1 MMTLPTQ
8 AKYSLSVSG
17 EEIVDWDGIIDSKYP
32 GAIHEHNMVIRVE
45 KESAND
51 TNTVVRWTEGSNSSD
66 TDIYVGQG
74 CEFIFEGGT
83 IGMHGYGGDFNNPD
97 YITNTIVID
106 GGKFTTVP
114 NRSLGT
120 KIGDT
125 HSGCYAA
132 MTTDIDL
139 RNGAVFDGGGTL
151 TIGES
156 SFTPVTK
163 IHVGKDCYFGN
174 VVKLACYSGML
185 VHNAGYT
192 GEVTVEGGVFDLE
205 STTGESV
212 QFAGVYNDGVMN
224 MQVKVTEGG
233 VFKAGAAEIAMG
245 ANQQVASWEG
255 PNGSGSETHFSL
267 YVAGENSQYTM
278 TTGGILGNLAN
289 KQKCKG
295 CSLELKIDLRNGGLF
310 SMEGGQVGL
319 STTFGAKTTL
329 NIEGASTLFSMKGGS
344 LGEVKKD
351 ALPEGGTAALV
362 KAPSLTINVRSG
374 QFIAEGG
381 ATIGL
386 IEEGTDLAE
395 TASSVLNLSGG
406 SFTVKDGAKF
416 AGDINVTGGNL
427 FFGEGCYLGKFTASH
442 SEDEKTVSIQLKNTC
457 KDAVHL
463 DGLDA
468 KYIKEGIVVQGAGAS
483 IQGLLAGSTLTM
495 GGKNNTLFVTKQSAR
510 GIIDGKRYDGGLGEP
525 GVLIGFGGD
534 GSGSSVVLKEG
545 TVVNLDFGGDLFD
558 ELAGEDPLCFEVYF
572 TNGDITLPDGANFSD
587 YFKLASGWGLTAT
600 ASSDPNGRGKIVFTG
615 DTGRVW
621 FTTRDGGS
629 TGEKPLVVP
638 VGDLTKKDRVVI
650 DADTIIEVPN
660 SPYINETSVKN
671 LTGKEGVTLTIRP
684 PEGEYGRYLTVQC
697 KGDATS
703 HADSVFYGNI
713 VFEGKTGLLL
723 RGVDATY
730 TIMGT
735 VTGEG
740 QIGFKSYNGEKNL
753 TLVLMDKLDIDGAL
767 TLTTTNPR
775 VVLWG
780 AENKVNTLSAGA
792 GTLELHGNLTVEQ
805 GGSLSSNVTGE
816 GKLILGGTVSLRVD
830 EKKYAKTYGENV
842 SIELRED
849 AFLNVSW
856 SGVSSTKWEQTLYN
870 VSGKGK
876 IGKSDHPEYW
886 GKQKL
891 VLAGEGTFGGTLQG
905 TFAVEGDYTFEGTG
919 DYTEGNIY
927 VQNGGELTVEA
938 GSTMKSLEVG
948 SAENEAEGS
957 KLIISSPNGEADG
970 LHVSGDIHLHKGSET
985 VFMIDPDATGS
996 SGAYLTSDNGKIY
1009 VDDGAEFVIDCADED
1024 MDRIEGALAG
1034 GLNNL
1039 FGSEVLSGEEEGAPF
1054 TPEFELGDNLL
1065 TYYDG
1070 IDFTVNPDGTIT
1082 PTLHE
1087 RQTSMLYD
1095 HALTHNS
1102 KSAATLLWSAVKKK
1116 NGKTATSGNILELER
1131 SLEKL
1136 AQTDPG
1142 AAQQALSA
1150 IAGSTLTSMSAAQAA
1165 ALRNQISRVRDHAL
1179 TAGRLRCAERSES
1192 AGQQPCR
1199 TTQVWAEATSF
1210 FSEQHGVGDE
1220 SGYRLNSWGGS
1231 VGLDAQV
1238 DAGWSAGVS
1247 LAASYGDL
1255 ESRAADYAKGDMD
1268 SYYVSFWSQA
1278 KKARWG
1284 NTLLVT
1290 FGTDEAELKRTVN
1303 YGAGSYTATSST
1315 SGSNIG
1321 AMWELTYDLYP
1332 VKENKSNI
1340 IQPLFSAA
1348 VQHTSMDGFSE
1359 KNAGSVGLKTD
1370 KQTRDTAT
1378 FALGLRWLASI
1389 DSGRAANRTVNTE
1402 VRANVAQDLGDR
1414 RSVANVALL
1423 ADPNFTQSVYGGKT
1437 GSTAFQFGA
1446 GVNVPMTPNSQIYV
1460 NAGGELREHA
1470 NAWNA
1475 ALGIRVGF

>member
-1 MMTLPTQ
+1 MAVMMTLPTQ
-8 AKYSLSVSG
+8 AKYSLSVAG

-32 GAIHEHNMVIRVE
+32 GSINDHNLLIRVE
-45 KESAND
+45 KEDAND
-51 TNTVVRWTEGSNSSD
+51 TNTVVRWTKGDNSSD

-74 CEFIFEGGT
+74 CEFIFEQGT
-83 IGMHGYGGDFNNPD
+83 LGTHGYGGDRNNPD
-97 YITNTIVID
+97 YVTNTIVID
-106 GGKFTTVP
+106 GGKFTNVGAHT
-114 NRSLGT
+114 T
-120 KIGDT
+120 IGNT
-125 HSGCYAA
+125 LALCYVV
-132 MTTDIDL
+132 MTSDIDL
-139 RNGAVFDGGGTL
+139 KNGAVFDGGGTL
-151 TIGES
+151 TIGVG
-156 SFTPVTK
+156 SFKPVTN
-163 IHVGKDCYFGN
+163 IHVGKGCYFGN
-174 VVKLACYSGML
+174 VAKLACSQGMAGNDFSGKII
-185 VHNAGYT
+185 
-192 GEVTVEGGVFDLE
+192 VEGGVFDLE
-205 STTGESV
+205 STTSKPF
-212 QFAGVYNDGVMN
+212 QFAGIYDDGGMT
-224 MQVKVTEGG
+224 MQVSVTDGG
-233 VFKAGAAEIAMG
+233 EFKAGTAE
-245 ANQQVASWEG
+245 VAVGKNVQFNNSAR
-255 PNGSGSETHFSL
+255 SKTHFSL
-267 YVAGENSQYTM
+267 LVAGENSRYTM

-289 KQKCKG
+289 EYRGKEECY
-295 CSLELKIDLRNGGLF
+295 LELRIDLRNGGLF
-310 SMEGGQVGL
+310 SMDGGQVGL
-319 STTFGAKTTL
+319 STTFGAKTTV
-329 NIEGASTLFSMKGGS
+329 NVEGKSSLFSMKGGS
-344 LGEVKKD
+344 LGEVKNK
-351 ALPEGGTAALV
+351 ALPDGVADPN
-362 KAPSLTINVRSG
+362 KSPSLTINVRSG
-374 QFIAEGG
+374 QFIAEGD

-386 IEEGTDLAE
+386 IEEGTQLSE

-427 FFGEGCYLGKFTASH
+427 FFGEGCYLGKFATEH
-442 SEDEKTVSIQLKNTC
+442 SDGEKTVSVELKQTC
-457 KDAVHL
+457 TGTVRL

-468 KYIKEGIVVQGAGAS
+468 GYIKEGFSILGAGGNVQG
-483 IQGLLAGSTLTM
+483 LKAGSNLTIS
-495 GGKNNTLFVTKQSAR
+495 GNTVRQGSKYKKINTFVINKASTRA
-510 GIIDGKRYDGGLGEP
+510 IVDGVRVDGNLGDSHA
-525 GVLIGFGGD
+525 LIGFDGD
-534 GSGSSVVLKEG
+534 NG
-545 TVVNLDFGGDLFD
+545 TVTLTENAVVYLDFGGDFYE
-558 ELAGEDPLCFEVYF
+558 ELAIGGDVLLEVYF
-572 TNGDITLPDGANFSD
+572 TNGDIILPEEEKD
-587 YFKLASGWGLTAT
+587 YFKLGENWGLTAT
-600 ASSDPNGRGKIVFTG
+600 VSKDPDGRGKLLIQGNT
-615 DTGRVW
+615 RNVW
-621 FTTRDGGS
+621 FASRDGS
-629 TGEKPLVVP
+629 SSQEINVDDVTSW
-638 VGDLTKKDRVVI
+638 DRVVI
-650 DADTIIEVPN
+650 DRDITF
-660 SPYINETSVKN
+660 VKN
-671 LTGKEGVTLTIRP
+671 SSGTSTLKLVSGVEGTTLTLRNTEESSSGNLTIRF
-684 PEGEYGRYLTVQC
+684 ENASDFTTLGDTVY
-697 KGDATS
+697 A
-703 HADSVFYGNI
+703 GNI
-713 VFEGKTGLLL
+713 VIEKGILLSKSGAQSL
-723 RGVDATY
+723 
-730 TIMGT
+730 T
-735 VTGEG
+735 VTGNITG
-740 QIGFKSYNGEKNL
+740 DGSLSAG
-753 TLVLMDKLDIDGAL
+753 TGKL
-767 TLTTTNPR
+767 
-775 VVLWG
+775 VLWG
-780 AENKVNTLSAGA
+780 DNEVNSVSVGSGELVLLGNNKVNSVSMGRGELCVEGILVAESASFSDGKLTGNGKLVLKGESTVSVESFVSAG
-792 GTLELHGNLTVEQ
+792 TTSLELGENASIEFGVSS
-805 GGSLSSNVTGE
+805 GSPLVPWSERFHNVTGT
-816 GKLILGGTVSLRVD
+816 GSITVGRM
-830 EKKYAKTYGENV
+830 TG
-842 SIELRED
+842 
-849 AFLNVSW
+849 
-856 SGVSSTKWEQTLYN
+856 
-870 VSGKGK
+870 
-876 IGKSDHPEYW
+876 SDQQVIFD
-886 GKQKL
+886 GD
-891 VLAGEGTFGGTLQG
+891 GTFGGTLQG
-905 TFAVEGDYTFEGTG
+905 NFVVEGDYTFEGTG
-919 DYTEGNIY
+919 DYTEGRIY

-938 GSTMKSLEVG
+938 GATLKSLSVG
-948 SAENEAEGS
+948 SAADEADGS
-957 KLIISSPNGEADG
+957 KLIISPNGEAGG
-970 LHVSGDIHLHKGSET
+970 LHVSGDVHLYKGSET

-996 SGAYLTSDNGKIY
+996 SDAYLTSDNGKIY
-1009 VDDGAEFVIDCADED
+1009 VDNGVKFVIDCADED
-1024 MDRIEGALAG
+1024 MDRVEGALAG

-1165 ALRNQISRVRDHAL
+1165 ALRNQMSRVRDHAL

-1238 DAGWSAGVS
+1238 DAGWSVGVS

-1414 RSVANVALL
+1414 RSVANLALL